1 MSLVFTNF
9 LISAFEYMNLLE
21 FTDSGIY
28 CAPGK
33 FYLDPWKPVDKA
45 VITHAHSDHA
55 RWGNKHYLAH
65 HDTIPILKYRLG
77 PDIEV
82 QGIKYGEQISL
93 NGVKLSFHPAG
104 HIPGSAQ
111 ARIEYKDE
119 VWVFSG
125 DYKLV
130 DDGLSVPFEPMKCH
144 TFISE
149 STFGLPIYKW
159 KPQTDVFSEIND
171 WWRKNA
177 EQGLASVILG
187 YALGKAQRILQNV
200 DHGIGP
206 VYTHGA
212 VENIND
218 IFRGSGIDLKSSQK
232 VTDAIGKAE
241 FRKAL
246 IIAPPSALSTPWLK
260 RFDPYSIAIASGW
273 MRLRGARRRRAADR
287 GFVLSDHADWDE
299 LNEAVKACGAER
311 VYVTHGY
318 TAAFTRWLNE
328 SGLEAYEGKTQYE
341 GELAEINEVT
351 DASGGENEG
360 NDQASHN
367 KELGDTTDP
376 VAEGGNE

>member
-1 MSLVFTNF
+1 MK
-9 LISAFEYMNLLE
+9 LLE

-33 FYLDPWKPVDKA
+33 FYLDPWRPVDKA

-55 RWGNKHYLAH
+55 RWGSTDYLAH
-65 HDTIPILKYRLG
+65 HDSLPILKYRLG
-77 PDIEV
+77 SDISV
-82 QGIKYGEQISL
+82 QGIAYGEQITL
-93 NGVKLSFHPAG
+93 NGVKVSFYPAG
-104 HIPGSAQ
+104 HIIGSAQ
-111 ARIEYKDE
+111 VRVEHKGE

-125 DYKLV
+125 DYKLGN
-130 DDGLSVPFEPMKCH
+130 DGLSVPFEPVKCH

-159 KPQTDVFSEIND
+159 KPQHEIFEGVNE

-177 EQGLASVILG
+177 EKGLASVLLG
-187 YALGKAQRILQNV
+187 YALGKAQRVLQNV
-200 DHGIGP
+200 DHSIGP

-212 VENIND
+212 VENINELM
-218 IFRGSGIDLKSSQK
+218 RANGINLKPSRK
-232 VTDAIGKAE
+232 VTDDIPKAD

-246 IIAPPSALSTPWLK
+246 IIAPPSAMATPWLK

-273 MRLRGARRRRAADR
+273 MRLRGTRRRRAADR

-299 LNEAVKACGAER
+299 LNEAVKATGAER

-318 TAAFTRWLNE
+318 SAAFARWLTEN
-328 SGLEAYEGKTQYE
+328 GIEAHEGRTQYE

-351 DASGGENEG
+351 DTSGTENPNVEQDASPSPTEREGERSERGEG
-360 NDQASHN
+360 PGERS
-367 KELGDTTDP
+367 
-376 VAEGGNE
+376 AEGEGGDA